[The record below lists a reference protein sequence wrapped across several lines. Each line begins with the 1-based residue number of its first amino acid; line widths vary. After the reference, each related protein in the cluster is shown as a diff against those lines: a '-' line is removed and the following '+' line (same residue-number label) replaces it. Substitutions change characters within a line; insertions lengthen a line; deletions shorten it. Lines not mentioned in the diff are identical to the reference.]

1 MLNINFPYNPAT
13 ILLGIHLGEMR
24 THVHTEVEMEN
35 RNKLTE
41 TENKPVVLKWEWIG
55 CGQIRGMGL
64 TETKYYVHSR

>member
-1 MLNINFPYNPAT
+1 MFT
-13 ILLGIHLGEMR
+13 Q
-24 THVHTEVEMEN
+24 EVEMEN